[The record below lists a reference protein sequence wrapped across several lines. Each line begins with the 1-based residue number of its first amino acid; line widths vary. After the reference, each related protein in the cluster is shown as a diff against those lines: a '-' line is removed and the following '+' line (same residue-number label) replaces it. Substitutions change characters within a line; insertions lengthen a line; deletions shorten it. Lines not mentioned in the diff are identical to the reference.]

1 MVGVRNKIFPLLR
14 TEDFLLIVVLVLSA
28 MLRFWDY
35 GAFSYSNDEL
45 SAIARAQ
52 FHGFGELVEKGF
64 YVDGH
69 PGGIQVFLW
78 LWIKA
83 FPMSEWSVRLP
94 FVLMGIASVW
104 MSYKVSSTL
113 FGKVSGL
120 FVATTIGFLQF
131 SLLYSQIA
139 RPYGPGML
147 FSLMLIYFWLKIFY
161 QPQNT
166 QTSVLPRHYVWFS
179 ISAALCMYTHY
190 FSFLFALIVGLS
202 GFFFC
207 RKDNCKYYIL
217 SALAAALLFVPH
229 IYITLNHLTFKGLSG
244 WLAIPGKYWI
254 FEHFYFVFD
263 ESIFTI
269 LIVSGVIVSLLT
281 SGAAYKSNYKY
292 RIVLFSWFIT
302 PIFIGYIYSLQ
313 ISPILQHP
321 VLIFSFPGLII
332 LLFSFNNPKFTTKR
346 YWILVIYLVVGF
358 SGTVWVNKYYSKQH
372 FGEFRQIATKTIEYC
387 AKYDERLITKVASIN
402 NPYYLDFYFNTQNK
416 SVPFNQYELNTPDDL
431 TKLANLV
438 STNGKP
444 YFLLAVTKPT
454 SSEAEGIIRSMYP
467 FIAEY
472 VDYGGMSSIALYS
485 KTKGITFAQ
494 NYNLVTKDSFQFP
507 PSFTVIQTGLN
518 GVDEHRYVIDSLM
531 EYSKGLDTLLSH
543 SEQIAAIQA
552 ELDIAVDE
560 PSGSVLV
567 ISIESP
573 QGESVVWQGSE
584 SKRYET
590 IGVPRKIICTYF
602 TESEIQSGSKLKV
615 YLWNKE
621 KRRLVCSKMK
631 VLTLKRNNN

>member
-1 MVGVRNKIFPLLR
+1 MVGVRNKLFSLLR
-14 TEDFLLIVVLVLSA
+14 TEDFWLIVVIVLSA
-28 MLRFWDY
+28 MLRFWNY

-64 YVDGH
+64 YIDGH

-78 LWIKA
+78 LWIKV
-83 FPMSEWSVRLP
+83 FPMSEWSIRLP

-104 MSYKVSSTL
+104 LSFKVSSAL

-147 FSLMLIYFWLKIFY
+147 FSLMLIYFWIKIFY
-161 QPQNT
+161 KPQNSQT
-166 QTSVLPRHYVWFS
+166 QVLLRHYVCFS

-190 FSFLFALIVGLS
+190 FSFLFALIVGFS

-207 RKDNCKYYIL
+207 RKNNCKYYII
-217 SALAAALLFVPH
+217 SALVAALLFVPH

-244 WLAIPGKYWI
+244 WLAVPGKYWI
-254 FEHFYFVFD
+254 FEHIYFIFD

-281 SGAAYKSNYKY
+281 SGASFKSKYKY
-292 RIVLFSWFIT
+292 QIALFSWFIT
-302 PIFIGYIYSLQ
+302 PILIGYLYSIQ
-313 ISPILQHP
+313 INPVLQHP
-321 VLIFSFPGLII
+321 VLIFSFPSLII
-332 LLFSFNNPKFTTKR
+332 LLFSLNNPEFTPKR
-346 YWILVIYLVVGF
+346 IGILVVYLVVGF

-372 FGEFRQIATKTIEYC
+372 FGEFRQIVTKTIEYC
-387 AKYDERLITKVASIN
+387 AKYDEKLMTKVASIN
-402 NPYYLDFYFNTQNK
+402 NPYYLDFYFNTQNI
-416 SVPFNQYELNTPDDL
+416 SVPFDQYELNTSDDL

-438 STNGKP
+438 SSNGKP

-467 FIAEY
+467 YIAEY
-472 VDYGGMSSIALYS
+472 VDFGGMSSIALYS
-485 KTKGITFAQ
+485 KTTGKTFAQ
-494 NYNLVTKDSFQFP
+494 NYNLVIKDSFQFP
-507 PSFTVIQTGLN
+507 PSLTMFQAGLN
-518 GVDEHRYVIDSLM
+518 GGNEQGYVIDSLM
-531 EYSKGLDTLLSH
+531 EYSKGLDTLLTDA
-543 SEQIAAIQA
+543 EQIAAIQA
-552 ELDIAVDE
+552 ELDLTVDE

-573 QGESVVWQGSE
+573 DGERLVWQGAE
-584 SKRYET
+584 SKRYEY
-590 IGVPRKIICTYF
+590 IGVSRKIICTYF
-602 TESEIQSGSKLKV
+602 TSSVIQSGSKLKV

-621 KRRLVCSKMK
+621 KRRMVCGKMK
-631 VLTLKRNNN
+631 VLTFNRDNK